1 MGNMLG
7 NIINFLLSPPGLI
20 IVFGLIGGLGRLGAW
35 FQSERSKR
43 IAIQNRARREAEN
56 LRTGRPVAMG
66 SQHEPAQAGA
76 AAPQADQAAR
86 QRALQEQRTAQ
97 LRALQQ
103 KRLAELRARRSGQQG
118 TSATSAT
125 PTTSAPERSVRP
137 TMRPQQSTPM
147 TQGETQVSPGS
158 ADRARTAPQR
168 RQTRAP
174 SMDQPS
180 SAQPVTAP
188 FPRPARPTP
197 TTRAATAPV
206 EVTEIG
212 GPANPSVGIG
222 AVPAAAP
229 VGIGPLIALRHDLRR
244 AVMIAEVLG
253 PPVSERN
260 PDRPGA
266 F

>member
-1 MGNMLG
+1 MMPAMGNMFG
-7 NIINFLLSPPGLI
+7 NIISFLLSPPGLI

-35 FQSERSKR
+35 FQSERTKR
-43 IAIQNRARREAEN
+43 TAVQNQARREAEN

-66 SQHEPAQAGA
+66 SLREPTGS
-76 AAPQADQAAR
+76 AAPSDEQDKAER
-86 QRALQEQRTAQ
+86 QRALQAQRTAQ

-118 TSATSAT
+118 GSPVSAT
-125 PTTSAPERSVRP
+125 PTASAPERSVRP

-147 TQGETQVSPGS
+147 SRGETQAAAGA
-158 ADRARTAPQR
+158 ADRVQNAPARRT
-168 RQTRAP
+168 
-174 SMDQPS
+174 
-180 SAQPVTAP
+180 
-188 FPRPARPTP
+188 PRPARPEPQPVTTP
-197 TTRAATAPV
+197 FNRPARPMPSARPATAPV

-212 GPANPSVGIG
+212 GPVNPAVGR
-222 AVPAAAP
+222 APAPVAAP
-229 VGIGPLIALRHDLRR
+229 VGIGPLVALRNDLRR

-253 PPVSERN
+253 PPVSERD